1 MQNQDYLVDVEVI
14 EDREYNENDIM
25 ELYEDALRKVI
36 EKAEKEYNTAP
47 FLPISPE
54 DILIF
59 AKKLKYMTIEFE
71 NIKSETMKI

>member
-25 ELYEDALRKVI
+25 ELYENALRKVI

-47 FLPISPE
+47 FFPIYLVSPV
-54 DILIF
+54 IL
-59 AKKLKYMTIEFE
+59 
-71 NIKSETMKI
+71 